1 MTNYFSNA
9 SLHQPQNIIR
19 EKMAKRLL
27 EGRWSNGK
35 VRESLSRHT
44 AHCRRQHVQKC
55 KGPNISTVWPQGI
68 PIFDQAVNTQQC
80 RSML

>member
-1 MTNYFSNA
+1 MTNYLSNA

-55 KGPNISTVWPQGI
+55 K
-68 PIFDQAVNTQQC
+68 D
-80 RSML
+80 